1 MSVQPRDHDM
11 VLLMEALDD
20 INNIMKGHPKE
31 YAEYLAVALR
41 DWICD
46 RYADD
51 EVGYAIMLE
60 VGGAIKYK

>member
-1 MSVQPRDHDM
+1 MSEAHQDPDM
-11 VLLMEALDD
+11 VILMGALDD
-20 INNIMKGHPKE
+20 INSLMKGQPKE

-51 EVGYAIMLE
+51 EVGYAIMRE
-60 VGGAIKYK
+60 VGGAKR